1 MLFPLCLDEFNFGRV
16 LQCLIVVGGVSRGRD
31 DVDNVS
37 SHIVAPLNCGRV
49 RGGGPWYVVDDV
61 E

>member
-1 MLFPLCLDEFNFGRV
+1 MWLDEFNFGGV
-16 LQCLIVVGGVSRGRD
+16 LQCLVVVGGVTRGRD

-49 RGGGPWYVVDDV
+49 RGGGPWNVVDDV